1 MVLKHL
7 LSWLLLALVAVLN
20 GVVRQ
25 GGYAKVLSELSAHQV
40 STVTGIVATG
50 AVGWLVGRR
59 WPLETANQAWL
70 VGCAWLV
77 FTIAFEFGFG
87 HYVAGHSWQRLLGDY
102 QLLNGRVWSLFLL
115 WVTLMPYLYYRL
127 AKRRA
132 QNAMD

>member
-7 LSWLLLALVAVLN
+7 LCWFLLAVVAVLN

-25 GGYAKVLSELSAHQV
+25 GSYAKVLSELTAHQV

-50 AVGWLVGRR
+50 AVGWFVSRR
-59 WPLETANQAWL
+59 WPLESANQAWL

-87 HYVAGHSWQRLLGDY
+87 HYVAGHAWQRLLDDY
-102 QLLNGRVWSLFLL
+102 NLLNGRLWSLFLL
-115 WVTLMPYLYYRL
+115 WVTLMPYLFYRL
-127 AKRRA
+127 ANRRT
-132 QNAMD
+132 DHPGH